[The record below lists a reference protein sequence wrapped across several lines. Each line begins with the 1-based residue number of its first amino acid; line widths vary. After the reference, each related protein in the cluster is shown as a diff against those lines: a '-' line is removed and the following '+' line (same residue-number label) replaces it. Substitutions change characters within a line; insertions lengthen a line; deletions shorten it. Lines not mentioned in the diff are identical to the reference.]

1 MTDWDREEAEQR
13 IAELKAECDTLRRRI
28 LDGDDY
34 REVQRLRTELEDA
47 KRELGRSQ
55 EARAVAYTALRS
67 MSDALRDGD
76 IEEAAE
82 IAYAW
87 RKS

>member
-13 IAELKAECDTLRRRI
+13 IAELKAECDTLRRRV

-34 REVQRLRTELEDA
+34 REVQRLRERVEALESDL
-47 KRELGRSQ
+47 EWEQ
-55 EARAVAYTALRS
+55 ARYACAANAVRMMAAALK
-67 MSDALRDGD
+67 DGNV
-76 IEEAAE
+76 ERASE